1 MGRSSRR
8 LSHAGIRVGL
18 LALLCVLLTWGMGAF
33 AATVSLPS
41 PSSVPPRV
49 PGEVS
54 VSPATPMQGDTL
66 ILLITAPAGADVT
79 VRFDGS
85 AVPVFAMSG
94 GIRRALIGTD
104 PDVPAGKHTIAVSVH
119 QDDGVRLQISR
130 TIHLIAGD
138 FGVRNLTLPPKVFGL
153 INPENLAIERRAIV
167 PALTRRSPRVLW
179 HGPFQPP
186 SPGPMGSPYGFQG
199 MYNGHREW
207 WHQGVDFLAPE
218 GSPVVATN
226 EGVVVLAQVLPLG
239 GGTIIIDH
247 GQGVVS
253 EYLHMSGLDVHVGD
267 HVTQGTVIG
276 KLGATGL
283 ATGPNIH
290 WGLFVNGIPVN
301 PLFWL
306 EPHPGLTS

>member
-8 LSHAGIRVGL
+8 LSHADIRVGL
-18 LALLCVLLTWGMGAF
+18 LALLCVLLTWGMDAF

-54 VSPATPMQGDTL
+54 VSPATPIQGDTL

-119 QDDGVRLQISR
+119 QDDGVRLLISR

-153 INPENLAIERRAIV
+153 INPENLATERRAIV

>member
-1 MGRSSRR
+1 M
-8 LSHAGIRVGL
+8 SHAGIRGGL
-18 LALLCVLLTWGMGAF
+18 LTLLCILLAWGTSAF
-33 AATVSLPS
+33 AAGVSLAS

-49 PGEVS
+49 PEEVS
-54 VSPATPMQGDTL
+54 VSPATPVQGDTL
-66 ILLITAPAGADVT
+66 IVLITARAGANVT

-85 AVPVFAMSG
+85 MVPVFAMSG

-104 PDVPAGKHTIAVSVH
+104 PDVPTGKHTIAVSVH
-119 QDDGVRLQISR
+119 QDDGAQFQTLR

-153 INPENLAIERRAIV
+153 INPENLAMERRAIV
-167 PALTRRSPRVLW
+167 PALTRRSPHVLW

-186 SPGPMGSPYGFQG
+186 SSGPMGSPYGYQG

-207 WHQGVDFLAPE
+207 WHAGVDFLAPE

-226 EGVVVLAQVLPLG
+226 EGVVLLSQLLPLG

-301 PLFWL
+301 PLYWL
-306 EPHPGLTS
+306 EPHPGLTF